1 MNRWKHGQPTRKN
14 WKPFWMNKGDWI
26 QALFIVGFISVIIL
40 LIYAW
45 INWSLFVASGLT
57 LLVIIGI
64 AILFNKIR
72 LL

>member
-1 MNRWKHGQPTRKN
+1 
-14 WKPFWMNKGDWI
+14 MNKGDWI